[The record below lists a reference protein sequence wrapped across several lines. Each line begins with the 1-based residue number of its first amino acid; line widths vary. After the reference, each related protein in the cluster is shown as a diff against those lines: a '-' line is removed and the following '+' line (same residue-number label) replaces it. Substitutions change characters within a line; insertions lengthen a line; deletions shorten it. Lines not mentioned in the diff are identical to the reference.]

1 MHIGEQFRKLQ
12 EIRGVR
18 GVHIARVFG
27 VRQSEVSRWKR
38 LANWPTTR
46 VIKVAKLLGV
56 EPSAFFELDLSR
68 YEVTLPEEAP
78 LCPAHGAEDAA
89 GESYPCELSK
99 K

>member
-38 LANWPTTR
+38 LANWPTSR

-56 EPSAFFELDLSR
+56 EPSAFFEHDLSR
-68 YEVTLPEEAP
+68 YEITLNEDQPAP
-78 LCPAHGAEDAA
+78 CATGGAAPTA
-89 GESYPCELSK
+89 QSCSC
-99 K
+99 